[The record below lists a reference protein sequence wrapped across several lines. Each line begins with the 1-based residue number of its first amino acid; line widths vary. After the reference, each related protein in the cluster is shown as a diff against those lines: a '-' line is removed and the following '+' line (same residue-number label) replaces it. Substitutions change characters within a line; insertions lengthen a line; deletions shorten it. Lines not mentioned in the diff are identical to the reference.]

1 MNWTLVRLF
10 FEAVVLVAG
19 YLRDQQA
26 KGIGRE
32 QALKEI
38 KDAFDKRVDA
48 AVRARQPDDPG
59 IVQDDPTI
67 FRD

>member
-1 MNWTLVRLF
+1 MSLKLVILF
-10 FEAVVLVAG
+10 FQAVVLVAG
-19 YLRDQQA
+19 FLRDQQA

-38 KDAFDKRVDA
+38 KDAFDKRIDA

-59 IVQDDPTI
+59 VLHDDPTV